1 MATIKI
7 VGLGAGDVDDLTLRA
22 WRTLESADT
31 VYLRT
36 AHHACVPFLPQST
49 AYQSFDHF
57 YEQHEAFEDV
67 YRQIVD
73 TLFEALKAGDVVYAV
88 PGDPMVG
95 ESTPLR
101 IKARAQAEGVQVEI
115 IHGVSF
121 IEPML
126 RSVGIDALDGLQ
138 IFDGLEIADVH
149 HPPINPDFPALIG
162 QVYSRRVAS
171 DVKLTL
177 MNQYTD
183 DFEVVLIHSAGT
195 GAEQLERLPLYAI
208 DRSEQINHLTS
219 LYLPALGNLTSFEAF
234 QGIIAHLRDPE
245 TGCPW
250 DLKQTHESLRQFL
263 LEETYE
269 VLEAIDA
276 GDTDELAREL
286 GDLLL
291 QVVLHTQIAIDDGE
305 FYMTDVLR
313 YINEKMIR
321 RHPHVFGDGVD
332 VDNADQVVA
341 NWDAIKAQEKADDG
355 KVASRLDG
363 VPKALPALL
372 RSYKYQ
378 DRAASVGFD
387 WAVLGDVRAKLNE
400 ELDEVAEAETP
411 EHQMEEFGDVLF
423 VMVNWARWMQIDPEN
438 ALRLANDKF
447 YRRFN
452 YIEQR
457 LSEQGLTFDQTNGL
471 DDLEAL
477 WQEAKAQGL

>member
-1 MATIKI
+1 MGTIKI

-22 WRTLESADT
+22 WRTLENADQ

-36 AHHACVPFLPQST
+36 ARHACVPFLPQHPT
-49 AYQSFDHF
+49 YQSFDHF
-57 YEQHEAFEDV
+57 YEQIEAFEDV
-67 YRQIVD
+67 YSQIVD
-73 TLFEALKAGDVVYAV
+73 TLFEAVQSGDVVYAV

-101 IKARAQAEGVQVEI
+101 IIERAQAVGVAVEI

-126 RSVGIDALDGLQ
+126 RMVGIDALDGLQ
-138 IFDGLEIADVH
+138 IMDGLDIADVH
-149 HPPINPDFPALIG
+149 HPPINPDYPALIG
-162 QVYSRRVAS
+162 QVYNRRVAS

-177 MNQYTD
+177 MNQYDD

-195 GAEQLERLPLYAI
+195 GEEQIERLPLYEI
-208 DRSEQINHLTS
+208 DRSEQITHTTS

-291 QVVLHTQIAIDDGE
+291 QIVLHTQIAIDDGE
-305 FYMTDVLR
+305 FHMTDVLR

-321 RHPHVFGDGVD
+321 RHPHVFGNVD
-332 VDNADQVVA
+332 VENADDVVT

-363 VPKALPALL
+363 VPNSLPALL
-372 RSYKYQ
+372 RSLKYQ
-378 DRAASVGFD
+378 DRAAQVGFD
-387 WAVLGDVRAKLNE
+387 WAVIGDVRAKLNE
-400 ELDEVAEAETP
+400 ELDEVLEAVTP

-423 VMVNWARWMQIDPEN
+423 VMVNWARWMKIDPEN
-438 ALRLANDKF
+438 ALRMANDKF
-447 YRRFN
+447 YRRFT
-452 YIEQR
+452 YIEKR
-457 LSEQGLTFDQTNGL
+457 LIEQGLTFDQTNGL